1 MRFSSSQILP
11 PTGPETSA
19 AASMTGGLVQE
30 FEHSVLMSIT
40 PPMTFALAFLSMI
53 PALVKLAKSGNDP
66 VQFLRAL
73 ILCSFGSYMLG
84 W

>member
-1 MRFSSSQILP
+1 
-11 PTGPETSA
+11 
-19 AASMTGGLVQE
+19 MTGGLVQE

-40 PPMTFALAFLSMI
+40 PLMTFTFAFVSMV
-53 PALVKLAKSGNDP
+53 PALVKLIQSGKDH

-73 ILCSFGSYMLG
+73 VLCSFGSYMLG

>member
-1 MRFSSSQILP
+1 MLP
-11 PTGPETSA
+11 EETVR
-19 AASMTGGLVQE
+19 ASMTGGLVQE
-30 FEHSVLMSIT
+30 FDHSVLMSIT
-40 PPMTFALAFLSMI
+40 PLMTFALAFMSMI
-53 PALVKLAKSGNDP
+53 PALAKLVRSGNDP